1 MSIGSVTHLS
11 KYMSH
16 TVKNIWTSETFW
28 IRSSS
33 NFTNPC
39 GNLYVPTF
47 MIDGLD
53 WWWNHP
59 PQYCAPGE
67 SCPVPLNLLIRHL
80 ALTIFVT
87 TQIDMLSVPSF
98 TWKVGNQDMPNWSK
112 FTNLNWRNKSGFI
125 ESSTIRYMTNT
136 QIHHYPSWEPYP
148 SVQLLATWANYSR
161 PSGDSLRPQ
170 GTHNCET

>member
-33 NFTNPC
+33 TFTNPC

-87 TQIDMLSVPSF
+87 TQIDILSVPSF

-125 ESSTIRYMTNT
+125 ESSTIDIWQTHKFT
-136 QIHHYPSWEPYP
+136 ILQAGSHTHLCSCSWHEPIIA
-148 SVQLLATWANYSR
+148 VLLVT
-161 PSGDSLRPQ
+161 P
-170 GTHNCET
+170 